1 MMKIQGNIV
10 TSCHVGFGEIQ
21 WNDSI
26 IDNIDITG
34 ETQPDASW
42 ILPGF
47 IDLHLHGSG
56 MYSVEDGK
64 SGLRG
69 MAEFLSSKG
78 VTRFLP
84 SYSCAP
90 HDELLNFI
98 KDVKD
103 LVEEKPHG
111 ALIAGSHLEG
121 PWLNPLF
128 SAGMVLEML
137 RKPDLNEVQEY
148 LDTASG
154 TLKMMTIAP
163 EGPGA
168 MDVIRLMHKNGVV
181 VSSGHSACPPALL
194 ETAVQAGIS
203 EICHLFDCYELP
215 EDHGGVRQPALTDLV
230 LIHDGL
236 MKEIIM
242 DGLHVPPE
250 LVILARRAAGASHI
264 IAITDALQG
273 AGLPE
278 GHFLDCGKP
287 YTIRDGE
294 FARRDEDHVIVGS
307 SLTMNRAFFNMI
319 TKFGFTLEEASL
331 TLSFNPAK
339 QLKIDH
345 LTGSLQ
351 KGKDADIVVIA
362 PDYLT
367 VQATYIQGRKVF

>member
-1 MMKIQGNIV
+1 MTITGNIV
-10 TSCHVGFGEIQ
+10 SMEHTGFGELQIR
-21 WNDSI
+21 DSI
-26 IDNIDITG
+26 ISNIVFTEEIRK
-34 ETQPDASW
+34 DASW

-47 IDLHLHGSG
+47 IDVHIHGAG
-56 MYSVEDGK
+56 QYNVEEGEY
-64 SGLRG
+64 GLRG
-69 MAEFLSSKG
+69 MAEFLASKG

-84 SYSCAP
+84 TCSCAP
-90 HDELLNFI
+90 HDELLNF
-98 KDVKD
+98 VKTVRH
-103 LVEEKPHG
+103 LMNEPPEG

-121 PWLNPLF
+121 PWLASRF
-128 SAGMVLEML
+128 CGGMVPEMI
-137 RKPDLNEVQEY
+137 RRPDLKQAQEF
-148 LDTASG
+148 LDAAEG

-163 EGPGA
+163 EEPGA

-250 LVILARRAAGASHI
+250 LVMLARRAAGAHHI

-287 YTIRDGE
+287 YTIRDGD
-294 FARRDEDHVIVGS
+294 FARRDDDHVIVGS
-307 SLTMNRAFFNMI
+307 SLTMNRAFHNM
-319 TKFGFTLEEASL
+319 TTRFGFSPLEAVMAASG
-331 TLSFNPAK
+331 NPAK
-339 QLKIDH
+339 QLGIDH
-345 LTGSLQ
+345 FTGSLQ
-351 KGKDADIVVIA
+351 KGMNADIVVIA
-362 PDYLT
+362 PDCLT

>member
-1 MMKIQGNIV
+1 MQLEGNIV
-10 TSCHVGFGEIQ
+10 SNSQTGYGILEFEKEKITAVCFFGEVC
-21 WNDSI
+21 
-26 IDNIDITG
+26 
-34 ETQPDASW
+34 EDAVW

-47 IDLHLHGSG
+47 IDLHLHGAG
-56 MYSVEDGK
+56 QYNVEEGEY
-64 SGLRG
+64 GLRG
-69 MAEFLSSKG
+69 MAEFLASKG

-84 SYSCAP
+84 TYSCAP

-98 KDVKD
+98 KTVRH
-103 LVEEKPHG
+103 LTNEPPLG

-121 PWLNPLF
+121 PWL
-128 SAGMVLEML
+128 SSRCCGGMVPEMIRRPEL
-137 RKPDLNEVQEY
+137 KQAQEF
-148 LDTASG
+148 LDAAEG

-163 EGPGA
+163 EEPGA

-194 ETAVQAGIS
+194 KTAVQAGIS
-203 EICHLFDCYELP
+203 EICHLFDSYDLP

-250 LVILARRAAGASHI
+250 LVMLARRAAGAHHI

-294 FARRDEDHVIVGS
+294 FARRDDDHVIVGS
-307 SLTMNRAFFNMI
+307 SLTMNRAFYNM
-319 TKFGFTLEEASL
+319 TTRFGFSPLEAVMTASG
-331 TLSFNPAK
+331 NPAK
-339 QLKIDH
+339 QLGISGF
-345 LTGSLQ
+345 TGSLAV
-351 KGKDADIVVIA
+351 GMDADIAVLRS
-362 PDYLT
+362 DRLS
-367 VQATYIQGRKVF
+367 VQASYLQGKKIY

>member
-10 TSCHVGFGEIQ
+10 TPGHAGFGEIQ

-26 IDNIDITG
+26 IGNIIIAG
-34 ETQPDASW
+34 EPQPDASW

-56 MYSVEDGK
+56 MYNVEDGK
-64 SGLRG
+64 PGLRG
-69 MAEFLSSKG
+69 MAEFLPSKG

-84 SYSCAP
+84 TYSCAP
-90 HDELLNFI
+90 HGELLNFI
-98 KDVKD
+98 ENARD
-103 LVEEKPHG
+103 LAAEKPHG

-121 PWLNPLF
+121 PWLNPRL
-128 SAGMVLEML
+128 SGGMIPEMI
-137 RKPDLNEVQEY
+137 RKPDLNEVREY
-148 LDTASG
+148 LDAASG

-168 MDVIRLMHKNGVV
+168 MDVIRLLHKNGVV
-181 VSSGHSACPPALL
+181 ASSGHSACPTSLL
-194 ETAVQAGIS
+194 ESAVLAGLT

-215 EDHGGVRQPALTDLV
+215 ENHGGVRQPALTDLV

-250 LVILARRAAGASHI
+250 LVMLARRAAGASHI

-307 SLTMNRAFFNMI
+307 SLTMNRAFFNMM
-319 TKFGFTLEEASL
+319 TKFGFTPEEAVLSL
-331 TLSFNPAK
+331 SANPAK

-345 LTGSLQ
+345 STGSLQ
-351 KGKDADIVVIA
+351 KGKDADIVVVA
-362 PDYLT
+362 PDCLT